1 VGKQFGDNLIELH
14 KNESG
19 GKGETTLEEHVH
31 IGDGDSL
38 ILSVIGETTLSY
50 IYLILYDM
58 HDNRG

>member
-38 ILSVIGETTLSY
+38 IGETTLSY